1 MTYKTTFAA
10 GLVLAAA
17 AAVFLPGASAQA
29 LSGTQEEQAACR
41 PDVARHCKKIQG
53 DDENAF
59 VSCLV
64 SNAPQ
69 LSQRCRKVL
78 ESHGKLPPRESAHG
92 WGRRWGNSDA
102 GCCSS

>member
-1 MTYKTTFAA
+1 MTYTKLAA

-17 AAVFLPGASAQA
+17 VVILPGA

-41 PDVARHCKKIQG
+41 PDVARHCKKVQG

-64 SNAPQ
+64 SHAPQ

-78 ESHGKLPPRESAHG
+78 ESHGKLPPR
-92 WGRRWGNSDA
+92 
-102 GCCSS
+102 

>member
-1 MTYKTTFAA
+1 MTCTKLAA
-10 GLVLAAA
+10 GLLLAAA
-17 AAVFLPGASAQA
+17 AVILPGAPAQA

-64 SNAPQ
+64 SHASQ

-78 ESHGKLPPRESAHG
+78 EAHGKLPPR
-92 WGRRWGNSDA
+92 
-102 GCCSS
+102 